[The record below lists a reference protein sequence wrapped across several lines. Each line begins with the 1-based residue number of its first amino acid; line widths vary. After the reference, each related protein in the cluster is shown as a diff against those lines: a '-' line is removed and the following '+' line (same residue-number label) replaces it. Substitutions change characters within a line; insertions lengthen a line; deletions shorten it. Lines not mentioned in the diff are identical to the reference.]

1 MTWFSGGEEGGSC
14 RQKSTNEAFRKLIP
28 VNTGVGS
35 EDFGLS
41 QGFQGERRGG
51 AVVAKRVKRGY
62 YRKSIPVNTGV
73 GGGGSEDFGLSHSFH
88 GERKGITFWQKNTKG
103 SSCSFSEQLL
113 VFEPWSLSAN
123 KQSPS

>member
-1 MTWFSGGEEGGSC
+1 M
-14 RQKSTNEAFRKLIP
+14 
-28 VNTGVGS
+28 
-35 EDFGLS
+35 
-41 QGFQGERRGG
+41 
-51 AVVAKRVKRGY
+51 AVVAKRVQRGD
-62 YRKSIPVNTGV
+62 YRKSISVNTGV
-73 GGGGSEDFGLSHSFH
+73 GGGSEDFALSHSFH

>member
-1 MTWFSGGEEGGSC
+1 MVYH
-14 RQKSTNEAFRKLIP
+14 RVFR
-28 VNTGVGS
+28 GRG
-35 EDFGLS
+35 
-41 QGFQGERRGG
+41 GG
-51 AVVAKRVKRGY
+51 AVVAKRIKRGD

-73 GGGGSEDFGLSHSFH
+73 GGGGLEDFGLSHSFH